1 MYDAYVAYT
10 IKDEQFVGQVLSPE
24 LEHGGVDLAPPPLRL
39 CLHYRDL
46 PANAY
51 VADSMLAAVQA
62 SRRTILVLSR
72 HFILHEWSRY
82 DIRSALHDVLTAR
95 DRPPALVLV
104 LGDIPH
110 REMDPDLRT
119 CLRRSIVIRWSDR
132 LFWPK
137 LRFYL
142 PLPAASLSVGG
153 GGSGGS
159 ATSSYSTSSSSS
171 PPGRPGI
178 AVPNY
183 CVPIYEVP
191 HQVGGGG
198 LVGPPGSHHP
208 LHHHKVYEQRTLEYQ
223 LSEKL
228 Y

>member
-1 MYDAYVAYT
+1 VS
-10 IKDEQFVGQVLSPE
+10 GS
-24 LEHGGVDLAPPPLRL
+24 LRL

-46 PANAY
+46 PPNAY

-95 DRPPALVLV
+95 REARPPAIVLV

-110 REMDPDLRT
+110 RELDPDLRT
-119 CLRRSIVIRWSDR
+119 CLRRSIMIRWSDR
-132 LFWPK
+132 LFWSK

-142 PLPAASLSVGG
+142 PPQSPSSG
-153 GGSGGS
+153 GGS
-159 ATSSYSTSSSSS
+159 AASSYSTTSSSS
-171 PPGRPGI
+171 PAGRPAV

-191 HQVGGGG
+191 HHGVVGGGG
-198 LVGPPGSHHP
+198 GGGVSGGVGGGHH
-208 LHHHKVYEQRTLEYQ
+208 LLQHKVYEQRTLEFQ